1 MSRGSAGVDEFVAL
15 RTDIEQARGDLVV
28 TLGALAEKA
37 DVKAQLRR
45 RVNDMRQR
53 AAATIQRR
61 WPSHPAITGTLVTLL
76 VVVACHRTARAK
88 R

>member
-1 MSRGSAGVDEFVAL
+1 MSRKPSVDEFAAL
-15 RTDIEQARGDLVV
+15 RAEIEQARGNLVL

-37 DVKAQLRR
+37 DVKTQLRR
-45 RVNDMRQR
+45 RVFQLRER

-61 WPSHPAITGTLVTLL
+61 WPSHPAITGTLVTIL
-76 VVVACHRTARAK
+76 VVVACHQAARTK